1 MKNMDNGPQR
11 QALIDSLRQ
20 RYADALQ
27 REDAE
32 AKQALF
38 KEAVYLDIQ
47 PDLFTQESSQ

>member
-1 MKNMDNGPQR
+1 MASSDAQR

-20 RYADALQ
+20 RFADALQ

-38 KEAVYLDIQ
+38 KEAVYLGIQ
-47 PDLFTQESSQ
+47 PDLFTQESPR

>member
-1 MKNMDNGPQR
+1 MASSDAQR

-38 KEAVYLDIQ
+38 KEAVHLDIQ